1 MSVGKSTSKSVKKAR
16 WLKEVYE
23 WIETIGASVIIVAIV
38 FTFLCRVVAVD
49 GHSME
54 NTLMDKDRVII
65 TDLFYTPEIGDIVVL
80 SKYGSENNENSQP
93 LIKRVVAVEG
103 DEVLINYDDGKVY
116 VNGVESETVK
126 FAKDDFIIEEG
137 NVEFPQTVPE
147 GCVFVLGDNRNNSTD
162 SRFSSVG
169 MVPVENIL
177 GKAVLRIYPFAEFGL
192 LE

>member
-1 MSVGKSTSKSVKKAR
+1 MSVGESTSKTVKRPR
-16 WLKEVYE
+16 WLKETYE

-65 TDLFYTPEIGDIVVL
+65 TDLFYTPEVGDIVVL

-93 LIKRVVAVEG
+93 LIKRVVAIEG

-116 VNGVESETVK
+116 VNGVESETVR

-177 GKAVLRIYPFAEFGL
+177 GKAVLRIYPFTEFGL

>member
-1 MSVGKSTSKSVKKAR
+1 MSVGKSNSKAVKAPR
-16 WLKEVYE
+16 WLKETYE
-23 WIETIGASVIIVAIV
+23 WIETIGASIIIVAIV

-49 GHSME
+49 GQSME
-54 NTLMDKDRVII
+54 NTLMNKDRVII
-65 TDLFYTPEIGDIVVL
+65 TDLFYTPEVGDIVVL

-137 NVEFPQTVPE
+137 NVDFPQTVPE
-147 GCVFVLGDNRNNSTD
+147 NCVFVLGDNRNNSTD

-177 GKAVLRIYPFAEFGL
+177 GKAVLRIYPFTEFGL